1 MDINKVKVE
10 NETSDSEAID
20 LEELENVNGGFQ
32 MRDPGVWWEMRFTFT
47 SEEAKKLKEQGFS
60 IEANKEYCRS
70 DLNNILGTS
79 FSTGREMGQFLK
91 ILFSSGSTGGMIIT
105 G

>member
-10 NETSDSEAID
+10 NETADSEAID
-20 LEELENVNGGFQ
+20 LEELENVSGGYE
-32 MRDPGVWWEMRFTFT
+32 MRDPGIWWEMRFTFT

-70 DLNNILGTS
+70 DLNRILGLDA
-79 FSTGREMGQFLK
+79 STAREMQYYLAYMGL
-91 ILFSSGSTGGMIIT
+91 
-105 G
+105 